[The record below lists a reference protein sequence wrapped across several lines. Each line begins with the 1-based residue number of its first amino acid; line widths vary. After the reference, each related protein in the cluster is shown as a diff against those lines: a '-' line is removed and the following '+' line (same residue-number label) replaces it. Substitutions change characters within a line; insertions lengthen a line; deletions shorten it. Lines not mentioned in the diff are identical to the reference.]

1 MDILPYN
8 HSNINLAKILR
19 SNMTPEERKL
29 WYCFLRT
36 YKPRF
41 VRQKPIGDYIVDFFC
56 KEKMLAVEIDGSQ
69 HYEAR
74 NMAEDMERT
83 TKLKGYGISIIR
95 FGNQDINQ
103 QFEAVCAAIDRYVPE
118 KQLWI

>member
-1 MDILPYN
+1 MVLL
-8 HSNINLAKILR
+8 SENLQAKICSSEANRRLHCR
-19 SNMTPEERKL
+19 
-29 WYCFLRT
+29 
-36 YKPRF
+36 
-41 VRQKPIGDYIVDFFC
+41 FFC

-83 TKLKGYGISIIR
+83 TKLKGYGVSIIR